1 MPLSRR
7 TAMLAGPPSGSHPMF
22 FTKTDKAR
30 DELRPGRRTL
40 TQRERALLLMAD
52 GQRSVTDFVPLFGDR
67 DEALRVARH
76 LSHEGYLQAPEV
88 QFDAPAIAVTE
99 MAAPVAPPV
108 SADAFDGK
116 PSLATTRMFLFDLCE
131 RMFARRDPAMA
142 TLLRDRL
149 REARDR
155 SSMLAV
161 ADTMLSAIRQAAG
174 DERADAIGH
183 RIAKLLP
190 AETVH

>member
-1 MPLSRR
+1 
-7 TAMLAGPPSGSHPMF
+7 MF
-22 FTKTDKAR
+22 FSKTDKAR
-30 DELRPGRRTL
+30 HELRPGRRTL

-52 GQRSVTDFVPLFGDR
+52 GQRSVTDFVPLFSGR

-76 LSHEGYLQAPEV
+76 LLHEGYLRAPDER
-88 QFDAPAIAVTE
+88 FDAPAVVVADMPE
-99 MAAPVAPPV
+99 PSASAAPPTV
-108 SADAFDGK
+108 SADPFDGK

-142 TLLRDRL
+142 QGLRDAL

-155 SSMLAV
+155 ASMLVV
-161 ADTMLSAIRQAAG
+161 ADTMLAQIRQAAG
-174 DERADAIGH
+174 DERADAIRD

>member
-1 MPLSRR
+1 
-7 TAMLAGPPSGSHPMF
+7 MF
-22 FTKTDKAR
+22 FNKTDKAR

-40 TQRERALLLMAD
+40 TQRERAVLLMAD
-52 GQRSVTDFVPLFGDR
+52 GQRSVTDFVPLFTDR

-76 LSHEGYLQAPEV
+76 LLHEGYLHAPDAR
-88 QFDAPAIAVTE
+88 FDAPAVVEADAPE
-99 MAAPVAPPV
+99 PSAPAARVAV
-108 SADAFDGK
+108 SADPFDGK

-142 TLLRDRL
+142 AVLRDAL

-155 SSMLAV
+155 ATMLAV
-161 ADTMLSAIRQAAG
+161 ADTMLAEIRQAAG
-174 DERADAIGH
+174 DERADAIQD

>member
-1 MPLSRR
+1 
-7 TAMLAGPPSGSHPMF
+7 MF
-22 FTKTDKAR
+22 FSKTDKAR

-40 TQRERALLLMAD
+40 TQRERAVLLMAD
-52 GQRSVTDFVPLFGDR
+52 GQRSVTDFVPLFTDR
-67 DEALRVARH
+67 DEAVRVARH
-76 LSHEGYLQAPEV
+76 LLHEGYLHAPDERI
-88 QFDAPAIAVTE
+88 DAPAVVVPNAPEPSPPAV
-99 MAAPVAPPV
+99 PVAV
-108 SADAFDGK
+108 SADPFDGK

-142 TLLRDRL
+142 VVLRDTL

-155 SSMLAV
+155 VTMLAV
-161 ADTMLSAIRQAAG
+161 ADTMLAEIRHAAG
-174 DERADAIGH
+174 DERADAIQD

>member
-1 MPLSRR
+1 
-7 TAMLAGPPSGSHPMF
+7 MF
-22 FTKTDKAR
+22 FNKTDKAR

-40 TQRERALLLMAD
+40 TQRERAVLLMAD
-52 GQRSVTDFVPLFGDR
+52 GQRSVTDFVPLFTDR
-67 DEALRVARH
+67 DEAVRVARH
-76 LSHEGYLQAPEV
+76 LLHEGYLH
-88 QFDAPAIAVTE
+88 APAEHVEAPSVVVPDVPQPSAPAV
-99 MAAPVAPPV
+99 PVAV
-108 SADAFDGK
+108 SSDPFDGK

-142 TLLRDRL
+142 QVLRDTL

-155 SSMLAV
+155 ATMLAV
-161 ADTMLSAIRQAAG
+161 ADTMLAEIRQAAG
-174 DERADAIGH
+174 DERANDIQH

>member
-1 MPLSRR
+1 
-7 TAMLAGPPSGSHPMF
+7 ML

-52 GQRSVTDFVPLFGDR
+52 GQRSVTDFAPLFANR
-67 DEALRVARH
+67 DEARKVTQH
-76 LSHEGYLQAPEV
+76 LLSEGYLAP
-88 QFDAPAIAVTE
+88 PAQPEPALGSSVVVPEALVT
-99 MAAPVAPPV
+99 AAPVGPAV
-108 SADAFDGK
+108 AADTFDGK

-142 TLLRDRL
+142 QVLRDTL

-155 SSMLAV
+155 ATMLAV
-161 ADTMLSAIRQAAG
+161 ADTMLAEIRQAAG
-174 DERADAIGH
+174 DERADAIRD